1 MTNKEFE
8 KALQKHDPCLFVGYG
23 KHGYLTVYHRIG
35 ERLKPHVVM
44 NLYIAPSSH
53 TVDYN
58 KKMDSWS
65 WKSDWLQRVDDYNK
79 EVEMKNAADEEER
92 VMYETADTVR
102 YWKKH
107 FDGEEGTQ
115 SYVHSISKKVKDASN
130 G

>member
-8 KALQKHDPCLFVGYG
+8 RQLQKHDPCLFVGYG

-53 TVDYN
+53 TVDYI

-65 WKSDWLQRVDDYNK
+65 WKSDWLQRVDDYNN
-79 EVEMKNAADEEER
+79 EVEAKREADEKER
-92 VMYETADTVR
+92 VMYETKDNVR
-102 YWKKH
+102 YWQKH
-107 FDGEEGTQ
+107 FDGDGETQ
-115 SYVHSISKKVKDASN
+115 RYIHGVSKKLKDVSN